1 MDAQL
6 TGRSLPMR
14 GDETTSAIITAE
26 DRALYELARERM
38 EHDDGRRYT
47 MDEAFG
53 EHYRPADDG
62 FDPEFE

>member
-1 MDAQL
+1 
-6 TGRSLPMR
+6 MR